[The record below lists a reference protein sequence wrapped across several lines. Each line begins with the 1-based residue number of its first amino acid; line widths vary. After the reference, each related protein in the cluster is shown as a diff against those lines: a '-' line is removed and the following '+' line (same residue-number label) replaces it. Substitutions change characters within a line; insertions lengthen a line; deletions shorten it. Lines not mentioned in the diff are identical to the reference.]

1 MMRFGVVISVAAF
14 LLALGANAYADVTI
28 STETTL
34 ANGAPSA
41 RVLYLTAGEVKVDTP
56 KTAIIFELGAGK
68 ITTVMKEKKEY
79 MELDLKALG
88 DRMADAAALM
98 KQKMDAV
105 PEAQRKMIEAMMA
118 QHAPGMSAPKTK
130 TSYEKAGDSKTI
142 GAWPCQVFHTR
153 KDGRLVADL
162 CIAPVDAVGV
172 TPADLAS
179 FRALAQAMAKSL
191 PNAIRNNASFM
202 DFDDQTK
209 QVGFAGIPVETIVYA
224 GGNAVSTTT
233 VKSVDHAAIAPD
245 AFAIPAG
252 FTKKK
257 MPAFLGGL

>member
-1 MMRFGVVISVAAF
+1 MMRYGVLISAAISF
-14 LLALGANAYADVTI
+14 LALGASARADVTI

-34 ANGAPSA
+34 ANAAPSA
-41 RVLYLTAGEVKVDTP
+41 RVLYLTAGAVKVDTP

-79 MELDLKALG
+79 MDLDLKALG

-118 QHAPGMSAPKTK
+118 QHAPGLNAAKVKT
-130 TSYEKAGDSKTI
+130 TYEKTGDSKTI
-142 GAWPCQVFHTR
+142 GAWPCQVFHSR
-153 KDGRLVADL
+153 KDGKLVADL
-162 CIAPVDAVGV
+162 CIAPVDTVGV
-172 TPADLAS
+172 TPDDLAV
-179 FRALAQAMAKSL
+179 FRALGQAMAKSL
-191 PNAIRNNASFM
+191 PDAIRNSASFM
-202 DFDDQTK
+202 DFDDQT
-209 QVGFAGIPVETIVYA
+209 QQIGFAGIPVETIVYA
-224 GGNAVSTTT
+224 GGKAVSTTT

-245 AFAIPAG
+245 AFAVPAG
-252 FTKKK
+252 FAKRK